1 MIEHYIREHQLAHG
15 QALPPER
22 VLAEHLGISR
32 AKLRAELARVE
43 VAGLIWRGVGRGTFV
58 GGRPEKFS
66 PSLQGLKVGTSPSDI
81 AEMRL
86 MVEPSLAGL
95 AALKAT
101 PEDLAELMRFA
112 KMGSTAMSDT
122 DWKLYD
128 HNFHL
133 LIAKATRNPA
143 IIALVELINSVRAKP
158 YFRRKAMS
166 DADRA
171 HFGKQHQ
178 AIATAI
184 ASRDAEQATN
194 ALRDHLLG
202 VRQRG

>member
-1 MIEHYIREHQLAHG
+1 MIEQYIRDHQLATG

-22 VLAEHLGISR
+22 VLAAQLGLSR

-66 PSLQGLKVGTSPSDI
+66 PSLHGLKVGTSPSDI

-86 MVEPSLAGL
+86 MVEPALAGL

-112 KMGSTAMSDT
+112 KMGSAAMSDT

-158 YFRRKAMS
+158 QFRKTAMS
-166 DADRA
+166 GADRA

-178 AIATAI
+178 DIAEAI
-184 ASRDAEQATN
+184 ASRDAERATC
-194 ALRDHLLG
+194 ALKAHLLG
-202 VRQRG
+202 VQQRG